1 MNKIGKLHY
10 ISCPRGMLKPC
21 RQMSKKRNTGYDFA
35 LNESKRAV
43 KWAVKPENTRLDYRK
58 LQNCDVKISLL
69 QNRLRCGKLKVQ
81 KKFLLCSWWCSIL
94 NHSILYGIARSFCG
108 CQASFISGRQKQS
121 VASNPPCTCRF
132 IKWHHTASWD
142 FLFYGKFSKTCEF
155 ACPTSAFMILSH
167 SRKQTAYA
175 LMVKRLRRRPLT
187 AESGVRFPMRVP
199 KKCSESALFL
209 LPRRGTKKV
218 Q

>member
-1 MNKIGKLHY
+1 M
-10 ISCPRGMLKPC
+10 
-21 RQMSKKRNTGYDFA
+21 
-35 LNESKRAV
+35 
-43 KWAVKPENTRLDYRK
+43 
-58 LQNCDVKISLL
+58 
-69 QNRLRCGKLKVQ
+69 
-81 KKFLLCSWWCSIL
+81 

-108 CQASFISGRQKQS
+108 CQASFISVRQKQS

-142 FLFYGKFSKTCEF
+142 FLFYGKFSKACEF

-199 KKCSESALFL
+199 KKCSKPALFI
-209 LPRRGTKKV
+209 LPRRGTKKK
-218 Q
+218 QSSLIWALLFSLFTTRGIERAELQRQNLKKQLFCSINLKIRLY